1 MNRQPHR
8 LPRTGK
14 PALKTSTTNLVTQAE
29 SGISNFDLPALNSM
43 RRTASPSR
51 PYGRYAVGLRPSPDP
66 DAYFDAPNQD
76 KEVRRINQN
85 DTAVGLD
92 RPRSFRNELRFCG
105 GTKGDSNPLPPHCRG
120 ETGCAGLCAGVH
132 SVSIRARP
140 RAVRV
145 FMRPEC
151 SRRIESLR
159 TPLGHANVSFRR
171 RADSA
176 FTLARPYGEEGTA
189 QTVPNRVELVAVTDC
204 LKDSRTHS
212 GLGRRLRVA

>member
-92 RPRSFRNELRFCG
+92 RPRSFRNELHLLAKRRHFSG
-105 GTKGDSNPLPPHCRG
+105 ASVREIMHPLYDH
-120 ETGCAGLCAGVH
+120 GVH
-132 SVSIRARP
+132 DQ
-140 RAVRV
+140 
-145 FMRPEC
+145 
-151 SRRIESLR
+151 L
-159 TPLGHANVSFRR
+159 
-171 RADSA
+171 
-176 FTLARPYGEEGTA
+176 
-189 QTVPNRVELVAVTDC
+189 
-204 LKDSRTHS
+204 
-212 GLGRRLRVA
+212 LGRFAAPT

>member
-51 PYGRYAVGLRPSPDP
+51 PYGRYAVGLRPSLDP

-92 RPRSFRNELRFCG
+92 RPRSFRNELRCMF
-105 GTKGDSNPLPPHCRG
+105 DD
-120 ETGCAGLCAGVH
+120 V
-132 SVSIRARP
+132 V
-140 RAVRV
+140 
-145 FMRPEC
+145 
-151 SRRIESLR
+151 
-159 TPLGHANVSFRR
+159 TPLLSVLRFC
-171 RADSA
+171 
-176 FTLARPYGEEGTA
+176 
-189 QTVPNRVELVAVTDC
+189 VAV
-204 LKDSRTHS
+204 
-212 GLGRRLRVA
+212 LRDVTELATGP

>member
-92 RPRSFRNELRFCG
+92 RPRSFRNELGFCS
-105 GTKGDSNPLPPHCRG
+105 D
-120 ETGCAGLCAGVH
+120 
-132 SVSIRARP
+132 
-140 RAVRV
+140 
-145 FMRPEC
+145 
-151 SRRIESLR
+151 
-159 TPLGHANVSFRR
+159 
-171 RADSA
+171 D
-176 FTLARPYGEEGTA
+176 
-189 QTVPNRVELVAVTDC
+189 
-204 LKDSRTHS
+204 
-212 GLGRRLRVA
+212 